1 METDATAVVRLS
13 VLRSNPLKNMIIP
26 NLTQARAYLDEAHH
40 LNPGPWYSHSLYV
53 AEGAKLIATYHAD
66 LDPDAAYI
74 LGLLHDIGR
83 RCGVTSMR
91 HVIDGYNFLHDE
103 GYEDAA
109 RISLTHSFPIKD
121 AQMIFG
127 AWDCSQEELK
137 FVDDYLASIEYD
149 DYDRL
154 LQLCD
159 TLALPSGFCLMEKR
173 FIDVALRY
181 GVSDIAV
188 PKWKKYFEVRDYF
201 ERIIGQSIYEVLPN
215 VAENTFG
222 FNGAG
227 AQHAAPVH
235 AK

>member
-1 METDATAVVRLS
+1 MRRKGYGDRITL
-13 VLRSNPLKNMIIP
+13 NIP
-26 NLTQARAYLDEAHH
+26 NLTQARAYLDDANQ

-91 HVIDGYNFLHDE
+91 HVIDGYNFLHEE

-121 AQMIFG
+121 TQMIFG
-127 AWDCSQEELK
+127 AWDCSTDELK
-137 FVDDYLASIEYD
+137 FVDDYLAGIEYD

-159 TLALPSGFCLMEKR
+159 ALSLPSGFCLMEKR

-181 GVSDIAV
+181 GVSENIS
-188 PKWKKYFEVRDYF
+188 PKWQKYLELQTYF
-201 ERIIGQSIYEVLPN
+201 SEKIGRSIYQVLPK
-215 VAENTFG
+215 VVENTFG
-222 FNGAG
+222 
-227 AQHAAPVH
+227 V
-235 AK
+235 